1 MYIIITLNNN
11 TATPDR
17 PILLPPRQLQ
27 EKDSSSTSVLYYLQ
41 WEAPSN
47 INDTDLDHYQL
58 YANDTL
64 VQRIHADQRYALV
77 SLQEG
82 TTTTV
87 KVVAANK
94 CGQVSNYSL
103 VSISPNIAANE
114 PHRPQTTV
122 ATGGYATDD
131 YATTA
136 PDSDVRSEANSYA
149 YSTGISGSQRSM
161 ASLVTLIYS
170 TFLAL
175 ILFTLASI

>member
-17 PILLPPRQLQ
+17 PILLAPRQLQ
-27 EKDSSSTSVLYYLQ
+27 EMDSSSTSVLYYLQ

-64 VQRIHADQRYALV
+64 VQRIHADQRYALI

-82 TTTTV
+82 TTTAV
-87 KVVAANK
+87 KVAAANK

-103 VSISPNIAANE
+103 VSISPNIVANE

-122 ATGGYATDD
+122 ATDGYATDD
-131 YATTA
+131 YVTTA
-136 PDSDVRSEANSYA
+136 DVQSEANLYA
-149 YSTGISGSQRSM
+149 YGTGISGSQRSM
-161 ASLVTLIYS
+161 ASLVIFIYS

-175 ILFTLASI
+175 VLFTLASI